1 MHQRA
6 STVHA
11 LCNPP
16 AYDEY
21 HSPASHHPTPPA
33 MAYLPPYSNAWDIHV
48 PSTANQYF
56 SAMMPEQN
64 RSTHLRGPW
73 HFGEEGARPSSPP
86 SKRTLCISNLVE
98 NHGMA
103 AIKAPEKRK
112 ADDISTVNPE
122 EERWAAGTKEDR
134 TVVAPP
140 TPAPSSPLCPDEIKN
155 TDSQNA
161 ESKDALSKDAL
172 SKDIPSKDS
181 ENMDATTTL
190 SSGCGTEREVVESKF
205 APVQP
210 HVLPKE
216 NSYTSPVEAAE
227 TASQRPAK
235 RQRIRDIAERVGYAA
250 LGGVTAGAMIVG
262 TLIYTAPT
270 FA

>member
-1 MHQRA
+1 
-6 STVHA
+6 
-11 LCNPP
+11 
-16 AYDEY
+16 
-21 HSPASHHPTPPA
+21 

-134 TVVAPP
+134 KVVAPP

-155 TDSQNA
+155 TESQNA
-161 ESKDALSKDAL
+161 E

-190 SSGCGTEREVVESKF
+190 RSGCGTEREVVESKF

-210 HVLPKE
+210 YVLPKE
-216 NSYTSPVEAAE
+216 NSYTSPVETAE
-227 TASQRPAK
+227 TVSQRPAK